1 MPLKCLIK
9 KSVVHCMI
17 ICRFR
22 DLKCAE
28 LKKLQAFNA
37 CSLYS
42 IFRKVCNFKSKEVM
56 RMNAIVF

>member
-9 KSVVHCMI
+9 KSVVH
-17 ICRFR
+17 RFR
-22 DLKCAE
+22 DLKCAD
-28 LKKLQAFNA
+28 LKNPQAFNA

-42 IFRKVCNFKSKEVM
+42 IFRKVCNFKSKEVT

>member
-9 KSVVHCMI
+9 KSVVH
-17 ICRFR
+17 RFC
-22 DLKCAE
+22 DLKCAD
-28 LKKLQAFNA
+28 LKNLQAFNA

-42 IFRKVCNFKSKEVM
+42 MFRKVCNFKSKEVT